1 MSAKQ
6 EPDDEVA
13 APPGA
18 GRGFGSVMRAV
29 EFLSIASLAILFVA
43 ICLGTVSRYLG
54 IRHFEWS
61 FELAGIAFLWVSFLG
76 TVLAE
81 AGGENAA
88 YTALDDRVGTTGRRV
103 LDRLRNGLL
112 LVVCLY
118 LAASTLAMLARTGL
132 MPSPVLRWPQAV
144 QTLPMLVA
152 AVLVLLMAMRRLMAQ
167 RRPE

>member
-1 MSAKQ
+1 MSEKQ
-6 EPDDEVA
+6 EPNTEVA
-13 APPGA
+13 PPPGA
-18 GRGFGSVMRAV
+18 GCGFGFVMRAV
-29 EFLSIASLAILFVA
+29 EFLSIASLSVLFLAIG
-43 ICLGTVSRYLG
+43 LGTVSRYVG

-88 YTALDDRVGTTGRRV
+88 YTALDERVGTNGRRI
-103 LDRLRNGLL
+103 LNRIRNGLL

-132 MPSPVLRWPQAV
+132 TPSPVLRWPQAV

-152 AVLVLLMAMRRLMAQ
+152 AVLVLVVAMRRLMGQ
-167 RRPE
+167 RRQE

>member
-1 MSAKQ
+1 M
-6 EPDDEVA
+6 
-13 APPGA
+13 
-18 GRGFGSVMRAV
+18 RGVEILSV
-29 EFLSIASLAILFVA
+29 ASLAVLFGA
-43 ICLGTVSRYLG
+43 ICLGTISRYVG

-61 FELAGIAFLWVSFLG
+61 FELAGMAFLWVSFLG

-88 YTALDDRVGTTGRRV
+88 YTALDDRVGPHGRRV
-103 LDRLRNGLL
+103 LDRIRNGLV
-112 LVVCLY
+112 LVTCLY

-152 AVLVLLMAMRRLMAQ
+152 AVLVFAVAMRRLMRS
-167 RRPE
+167 RRQE